1 MEEASKLSKVGH
13 CPEQIH
19 IFYTTIPKIKIHDMN
34 TGCETLCPLD
44 KPPRVRSTS
53 METAGMSGEHV
64 EERCEV

>member
-19 IFYTTIPKIKIHDMN
+19 IFYTTIPKVKIHDMN
-34 TGCETLCPLD
+34 TRCETPWLLAKPL
-44 KPPRVRSTS
+44 RVKSIS
-53 METAGMSGEHV
+53 METAGMNGEHV